1 MELSADLLKRFVQ
14 ATNDKEPKKK
24 ETTVYGTVVKNGE
37 STYVKLDGSSNTL
50 TPAFLGVCADNNDR
64 VIVNIKNHSAT
75 ITNNL
80 TSPPKTGIYSEIL
93 NENFNIIT
101 GRIASI
107 EMITSKAITTD
118 TLSAALVDAG

>member
-14 ATNDKEPKKK
+14 VTNDKEPKKK

-50 TPAFLGVCADNNDR
+50 TPAFLGVCADNNDS

-75 ITNNL
+75 IANNL
-80 TSPPKTGIYSEIL
+80 TSPPKLVYIL
-93 NENFNIIT
+93 
-101 GRIASI
+101 
-107 EMITSKAITTD
+107 KY
-118 TLSAALVDAG
+118 